1 MTKERSYPLPNIRQE
16 ALDMLSAADD
26 NLPAGQSYTVAAVVS
41 ALIYIGDSIASL
53 AKTPE

>member
-26 NLPAGQSYTVAAVVS
+26 NLPAGQSYAIAAVVS

-53 AKTPE
+53 AKTPK